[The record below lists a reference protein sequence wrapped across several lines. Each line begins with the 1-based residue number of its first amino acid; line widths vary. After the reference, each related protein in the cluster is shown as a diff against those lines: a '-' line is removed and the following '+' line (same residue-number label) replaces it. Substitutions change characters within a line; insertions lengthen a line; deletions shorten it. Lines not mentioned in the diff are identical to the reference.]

1 MGREVVKEL
10 GEWYNGWRMDGGWMD
25 VKSACAQDVRFVGA
39 ETITGEV
46 MQ

>member
-1 MGREVVKEL
+1 
-10 GEWYNGWRMDGGWMD
+10 MD

-46 MQ
+46 NSDVMMQKMNKNEKSIIMTSA